1 MWKKSEKNIYIQN
14 HNIWSTAQTK
24 SQYLEQTKTESQ
36 YLEHHSS
43 KITIFG
49 AKPKQNHNVWNT
61 TEAKLQYLEHNAITN
76 AIFGIQHTQHHNTFS
91 KSQRKT
97 IENCKPYGQTKS

>member
-1 MWKKSEKNIYIQN
+1 LETQLKQN
-14 HNIWSTAQTK
+14 HNIWNKTKAK
-24 SQYLEQTKTESQ
+24 SQYLEHS
-36 YLEHHSS
+36 SS